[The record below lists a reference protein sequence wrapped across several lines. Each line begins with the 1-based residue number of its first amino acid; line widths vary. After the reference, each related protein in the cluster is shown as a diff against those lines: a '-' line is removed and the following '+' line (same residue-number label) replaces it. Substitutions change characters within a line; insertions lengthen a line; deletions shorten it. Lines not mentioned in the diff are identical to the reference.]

1 MYSGEV
7 TNNILMHVTLDVI
20 SHNVCSNL
28 YPNDK
33 YLPRGVDAKSQICA
47 GYLQGQKDT
56 CLVMPYILFELG

>member
-1 MYSGEV
+1 
-7 TNNILMHVTLDVI
+7 MHVTLDVI